1 MGFYQSM
8 FFRTWLV
15 VAQNVASPRGTQGKV
30 EMIVSAGTAED
41 ACEKVRRYLAAE
53 GFTFGPVAAYFG

>member
-1 MGFYQSM
+1 
-8 FFRTWLV
+8 
-15 VAQNVASPRGTQGKV
+15 
-30 EMIVSAGTAED
+30 MIVSAGTAED